1 MSTDELKNGTPG
13 LTRSGID
20 VKMEITPALKEMYD
34 TLSTCNIKFLEYVQN
49 HPLGFERSQFS
60 RAFDWKDPT
69 LEVTLQPWPLFISHK
84 TRETIA
90 EVCIKIFHLIQGLPG
105 RRFKNDPARISEYY
119 GIPRENA
126 QICLYGVDDEYLSH
140 LLARG
145 DFIFTPQGLKC
156 LEYNVSANLGGW
168 ELPLWEAQFLQVP
181 FISGFINTRQI
192 KITNKNLISFLF
204 DYLLDIT
211 LKAFPGEEE
220 INIALAIHKQDAI
233 NGLENMR
240 SYFTRVYLDCLRHN
254 HRLKGTMIFCRYD
267 QLKVKGQDL
276 YYENKK
282 VYTIL
287 DYYLGEVPLEVVALF
302 KMRKVL
308 IYNGPVAVILS
319 NKLNL
324 ALLSELEDS
333 GLFTAAERETITRY
347 IPWTRKMIP
356 GTSTYEGKPINL
368 EDFILTYQDQLV
380 LKPAVG
386 YGGEG
391 VAIGNQTPANQW
403 KERVEKSFQEK
414 YWVIQEHMKTPRL
427 FFQWGEKGVAA
438 CDTTWGILVFGSHYA
453 GIFMRALPPRY
464 SKGVVNVKQGAQVP
478 IVFEVEE

>member
-1 MSTDELKNGTPG
+1 
-13 LTRSGID
+13 
-20 VKMEITPALKEMYD
+20 MYE
-34 TLSTCNIKFLEYVQN
+34 TLSTYNVKFLEYVQN
-49 HPLGFERSQFS
+49 NPAGFERSQFS

-69 LEVTLQPWPLFISHK
+69 LEVTLQPWPLFISQK
-84 TRETIA
+84 TRENIA
-90 EVCIKIFHLIQGLPG
+90 EACIKVFHLIQSLPG
-105 RRFKNDPARISEYY
+105 RRFENDPARISEYY
-119 GIPRENA
+119 GMSREYA
-126 QICLYGVDDEYLSH
+126 QICLYGVDDEYLSNF
-140 LLARG
+140 LARG
-145 DFIFTPQGLKC
+145 DFIFTPLGLKC

-181 FISGFINTRQI
+181 FISEFINTRQI
-192 KITNKNLISFLF
+192 KITNKNLIALLF
-204 DYLLDIT
+204 DYMLDIT

-220 INIALAIHKQDAI
+220 INIALAIRKQDALK
-233 NGLENMR
+233 GLVNMQ
-240 SYFTRVYLDCLRHN
+240 SYFNRVYLDCLQHN
-254 HRLKGTMIFCRYD
+254 QPLKGTVIFCRYD

-282 VYTIL
+282 VHTIL
-287 DYYLGEVPLEVVALF
+287 DYYLGEIPLELVALF

-308 IYNGPVAVILS
+308 IYNGPAAVILS

-333 GLFTAAERETITRY
+333 GLFSAAEKETIKRY

-356 GTSTYEGKPINL
+356 GTSTYEGSPINL
-368 EDFILTYQDQLV
+368 EAFILSHREQLV

-391 VAIGNQTPANQW
+391 VVIGSQTPANQW
-403 KERVEKSFQEK
+403 KELVEKSFREK

-453 GIFMRALPPRY
+453 GVFMRALPPQY

>member
-1 MSTDELKNGTPG
+1 
-13 LTRSGID
+13 
-20 VKMEITPALKEMYD
+20 MEITPALRKMYE
-34 TLSTCNIKFLEYVQN
+34 TLSTYNVKFLEYVQN
-49 HPLGFERSQFS
+49 NPAGFERSQFS

-69 LEVTLQPWPLFISHK
+69 LEVTLQPWPLFISWQ
-84 TRETIA
+84 TRETITEA
-90 EVCIKIFHLIQGLPG
+90 CIKVFHLIQCLPG
-105 RRFKNDPARISEYY
+105 RRFENDPARISEYY
-119 GIPRENA
+119 GMSRENV
-126 QICLYGVDDEYLSH
+126 QICLYGVDNEYLSH
-140 LLARG
+140 FLARG

-181 FISGFINTRQI
+181 FISEFINTWKI
-192 KITNKNLISFLF
+192 KITNKNLISLLF
-204 DYLLDIT
+204 DYMLDIT

-220 INIALAIHKQDAI
+220 INIALAIRKQEALT
-233 NGLENMR
+233 GMANMQ
-240 SYFTRVYLDCLRHN
+240 SYFNRVYLDCLQHN
-254 HRLKGTMIFCRYD
+254 HRLKGTVIFCRYD
-267 QLKVKGQDL
+267 QLKVKGQNL

-282 VYTIL
+282 VHTIL
-287 DYYLGEVPLEVVALF
+287 DYYLGEIPLEVVALF

-308 IYNGPVAVILS
+308 IYNGPAAVILS

-333 GLFTAAERETITRY
+333 GLFTAAERETIKRY

-356 GTSTYEGKPINL
+356 GTSTYEGSPINL
-368 EDFILTYQDQLV
+368 EDFIISHREHLV

-391 VAIGNQTPANQW
+391 VVIGSQTPANLW

-427 FFQWGEKGVAA
+427 YFQWGEKGAVA

-453 GIFMRALPPRY
+453 GVFMRALPPQY